1 MVTFR
6 LAAAR
11 QEAEPAL
18 RRPRDGHCAAWFDG
32 PLRFSHDLDT
42 DGVKIIVVIEN
53 ERGQLIGIE
62 IKAAAM
68 ESATHFAG
76 LNRLRRAHVSRL
88 RRAEHTAA

>member
-1 MVTFR
+1 
-6 LAAAR
+6 
-11 QEAEPAL
+11 
-18 RRPRDGHCAAWFDG
+18 
-32 PLRFSHDLDT
+32 
-42 DGVKIIVVIEN
+42 VIEN